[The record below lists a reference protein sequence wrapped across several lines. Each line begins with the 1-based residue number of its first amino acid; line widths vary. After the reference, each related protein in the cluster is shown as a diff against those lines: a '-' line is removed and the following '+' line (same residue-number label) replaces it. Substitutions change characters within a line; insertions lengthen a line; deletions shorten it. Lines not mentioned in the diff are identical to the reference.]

1 MRAWRVHTL
10 GDPSQVLSLDEVDRP
25 TPGPGQVLVK
35 VRAAALNFFDGLMIE
50 GTYQEKP
57 TLPFTPGS
65 ELCGEIVETGQRV
78 LGSPSGGPGAYAE
91 YALMDEQAAFPV
103 PEGMPDEKP
112 SALHLTYQTG
122 YVGLHRRA
130 HLQAGEVLL
139 VHAGAGGVGS
149 AAIQLGKAAGA
160 TVIATAGGERK
171 VQVCRALG
179 ADHAIDYTSEDFVA
193 VVKDVTNGRGA
204 DVIYDPVG
212 GDVFDNSRRCIAFEG
227 RLVVVG
233 FTSGRIPEAPAN
245 HLLVKNYSVVG
256 LHWGLYRKYDPSIFG
271 TVHEELGRLWAKGD
285 IDPLVSQA
293 LPLDQAPEALKAL
306 ADRNT
311 VGKVVLVPGAPG
323 RGPRRE
329 FARGG
334 GGVLSVR
341 LWA

>member
-1 MRAWRVHTL
+1 MRAWRVHRL
-10 GDPSQVLSLDEVDRP
+10 GDPSEVMSLDDVDQP
-25 TPGPGQVLVK
+25 SPGPGQVLVK
-35 VRAAALNFFDGLMIE
+35 VRAAALNFPDVLMAM

-57 TLPFTPGS
+57 PLPFTPGV

-78 LGSPSGGPGAYAE
+78 LGSPAGGPGAFAE
-91 YALMDEQAAFPV
+91 YALMDSAAAFPV
-103 PEGMPDEKP
+103 PEGMPDEKAA
-112 SALHLTYQTG
+112 SLYLTYQTG

-130 HLQAGEVLL
+130 HLQSGEVLL

-171 VQVCRALG
+171 VEVCRELG
-179 ADHAIDYTSEDFVA
+179 ADHAIDYTTEDFVS

-212 GDVFDNSRRCIAFEG
+212 GDVFDQSRRCIAFEG

-256 LHWGLYRKYDPSIFG
+256 LHWGLYRKYDPAIFG
-271 TVHEELGRLWAKGD
+271 SVHEELGRLWANGD

-293 LPLDQAPEALKAL
+293 LPLDRAPQALKAL
-306 ADRNT
+306 ASRST
-311 VGKVVLVPGAPG
+311 VGKVVLLP
-323 RGPRRE
+323 
-329 FARGG
+329 
-334 GGVLSVR
+334 
-341 LWA
+341 